1 MSSNLKPDPFAA
13 VRGVAMGDLSP
24 EDQDLAHEL
33 WMRENLAAM
42 QPHYREAMQRLFN
55 VIDRLREGPSNT
67 TGISLTQATPPTIS
81 ATQER
86 PLLPEIDRM
95 ADKAREWLANDCN
108 ARDIPRAAIAGLAI
122 WAKECAGTMPE
133 VVPVPQS
140 SQRRHTPRP

>member
-13 VRGVAMGDLSP
+13 VRGVSMGDLSP

-67 TGISLTQATPPTIS
+67 TGLSLTQAPSPTIS
-81 ATQER
+81 A
-86 PLLPEIDRM
+86 PLDRAFLPEIDRM
-95 ADKAREWLANDCN
+95 AEKAREWLANDCN
-108 ARDIPRAAIAGLAI
+108 ASDIPRAAIAGLAI

-133 VVPVPQS
+133 GASVPQP
-140 SQRRHTPRP
+140 SQRRNTPRP